1 MTPIQER
8 TGCLWQSADPA
19 DVWLNE
25 SGQESPKI
33 INCQT
38 PQGGTALV
46 RVEDLNFIGAGLFG
60 AGRPCLGGSAKW
72 TGDSYRYGIYT
83 THKPYTGPAIVILQS
98 SGCGMVGL
106 QFDFRTSVETWQH
119 LTTTSSPE
127 MLWNVCHE
135 LFELHREAL
144 EGQRRTV
151 FAAFVEG
158 RLKKSKRKG
167 HYEVTMVPL
176 AA

>member
-8 TGCLWQSADPA
+8 AGCLWQSADPA
-19 DVWLNE
+19 DIWLNE
-25 SGQESPKI
+25 SGPQSPKVVT
-33 INCQT
+33 CQT

-46 RVEDLNFIGAGLFG
+46 RVEDLNFIGTGLFG

-98 SGCGMVGL
+98 SGGGMVGL

-119 LTTTSSPE
+119 LATTSSRRSSGTSAMSSLSCIGKPSKDRS
-127 MLWNVCHE
+127 E
-135 LFELHREAL
+135 LCS
-144 EGQRRTV
+144 
-151 FAAFVEG
+151 
-158 RLKKSKRKG
+158 RLSLRAG
-167 HYEVTMVPL
+167 
-176 AA
+176 

>member
-8 TGCLWQSADPA
+8 AGCLWQSADPA

-25 SGQESPKI
+25 SGPAVPKDHHLS
-33 INCQT
+33 N
-38 PQGGTALV
+38 PPRRYGVV

-83 THKPYTGPAIVILQS
+83 THKPYTGPAIVILES

-106 QFDFRTSVETWQH
+106 QFDFRTSVETWH
-119 LTTTSSPE
+119 TSRRRRARRCSGTSAMSCLSCIGKPSKDR
-127 MLWNVCHE
+127 NE
-135 LFELHREAL
+135 LCSRPSLRA
-144 EGQRRTV
+144 G
-151 FAAFVEG
+151 
-158 RLKKSKRKG
+158 
-167 HYEVTMVPL
+167 
-176 AA
+176 